1 MGASPCRTM
10 DPQVI
15 VTISSGSLKG
25 QQHSFSEIG
34 TYSIGRDKQ
43 RQIAFPDDPIHH
55 NVSRHHCD
63 LIIESLSPL
72 AVTLSDHDS
81 SHGTFHQGRKI
92 TTPVTLRDQDLFG
105 VGDILLALRL
115 QEPPPEAPDN
125 QSPVTSN
132 QPRAALPNGVKAI
145 GPKFIALIKNFL
157 EIVPPV
163 APSSPNPANPQPPEP
178 LKFQDYELGNLI
190 GQGSFSEVYRA
201 THRESGR
208 IVALKVLQPQIA
220 QQNDAVQRFMR
231 EIDNTKVLNHPNVV
245 RLIDS
250 QFYQGS
256 FFYATEYCNA
266 GNLAELRKQL
276 GGQLPLAWAKAIITQ
291 VLTGL
296 GYTHQ
301 VVVPAMPLPNGYYGP
316 GQGLAHRSLKPEN
329 ILLHQ
334 EQGLL
339 QVKISDFALAKSFG
353 SAGLTKDAST
363 FAGTPEFMPRSQ
375 LYDYQSARAAGD
387 LWAAM
392 ACFYELLTGQPP
404 RDFSRYPDDPLRVIA
419 EVDATPI
426 LHHTSYLS
434 PGLAAVV
441 DRALAEDQE
450 VLHYQTAEALL
461 ADLATAN

>member
-15 VTISSGSLKG
+15 VTIRSGPLQG
-25 QQHSFSEIG
+25 QQHSFSKTG
-34 TYSIGRDKQ
+34 TYSIGRNDQ
-43 RQIAFPDDPIHH
+43 CQIAFPDDAIHR
-55 NVSRHHCD
+55 NISGYHCD
-63 LIIESLSPL
+63 LIIESLNPL
-72 AVTLSDHDS
+72 AVTLSDRDS
-81 SHGTFHQGRKI
+81 THGTLHQGRKI
-92 TTPVTLRDQDLFG
+92 TTPVPLRDQDLFG

-115 QEPPPEAPDN
+115 EGPPPE
-125 QSPVTSN
+125 SPVAGPRS
-132 QPRAALPNGVKAI
+132 RAALPDGVKAI

-157 EIVPPV
+157 EIAPPV
-163 APSSPNPANPQPPEP
+163 VPSSPNPANPQPPEP
-178 LKFQDYELGNLI
+178 RKFQDYELGNLI
-190 GQGSFSEVYRA
+190 GQGSFSEVYLA

-220 QQNDAVQRFMR
+220 QQSDAVQRFMR

-301 VVVPAMPLPNGYYGP
+301 VEIPAMPLPNGYYGP

-404 RDFSRYPDDPLRVIA
+404 RNFSRYPDDPLRVIA

-441 DRALAEDQE
+441 DRALAEDQD